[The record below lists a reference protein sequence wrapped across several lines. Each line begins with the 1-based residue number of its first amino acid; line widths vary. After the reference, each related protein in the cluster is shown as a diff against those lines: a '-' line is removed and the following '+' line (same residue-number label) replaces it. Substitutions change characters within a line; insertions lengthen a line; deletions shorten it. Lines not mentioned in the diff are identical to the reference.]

1 MTSFYR
7 FILIALVFTHSSDPF
22 SHYQIPKFGRTILGN
37 SAMQHHTIA
46 RHVMTRYTTKVKS
59 YNCFEIGFSLTSKR
73 FSLADIPQKVVVIR
87 LVLRVIF
94 RHQFNFFFL
103 LLRQTSGNFCHFSQD
118 VSFISHNLT
127 FIPGIKIGYIYIY
140 IYI

>member
-22 SHYQIPKFGRTILGN
+22 LHYQIPKFGRTILGN

-94 RHQFNFFFL
+94 RH
-103 LLRQTSGNFCHFSQD
+103 
-118 VSFISHNLT
+118 
-127 FIPGIKIGYIYIY
+127 
-140 IYI
+140 